1 LKILLLIH
9 LAIFLSKVSDGQSI
23 RQPISAIYLG
33 LGAYSMHQGDV
44 FSFVNNQA
52 ALAQIKNVSAGVY
65 GERRFMMAATSMY
78 SAAVAIPTNRGNF
91 GMNLVYAGFK
101 NFNEYQI
108 GLAYARSVGSL
119 VDIGMQFNY
128 YGYRIPA
135 YVNTS
140 TLTVEM
146 GAMFHLTDQL
156 NAGFHIYNPIGAKML
171 KSNEQLAAVYKM
183 GLGYDVSKLFLI
195 AAEMVKEE
203 NSLVN
208 LNVGVQYQMVKQF
221 FIRVGVSTATAS
233 SYGGVGIY
241 WNNMRLDISGSYH
254 PQLGWSPGLLLL
266 FNSEKTILSPSFVP
280 K

>member
-1 LKILLLIH
+1 MKILLLIH

-78 SAAVAIPTNRGNF
+78 SAAGAIPSNFGNF
-91 GMNLVYAGFK
+91 GINLVYAGFK
-101 NFNEYQI
+101 NFNEYQL
-108 GLAYARSVGSL
+108 GLAYARSLGSD
-119 VDIGMQFNY
+119 VDIGIQFNY

-135 YVNTS
+135 YINTS
-140 TLTVEM
+140 TVTVEI
-146 GAMFHLTDQL
+146 GTLFHLSDQL

-171 KSNEQLAAVYKM
+171 KSNEKLAAVYKM
-183 GLGYDVSKLFLI
+183 GIGYDVSNLFLI
-195 AAEMVKEE
+195 AAEMVKQE

-208 LNVGVQYQMVKQF
+208 LNAGIQYQMVKQF
-221 FIRVGVSTATAS
+221 FIRVGVSSATAS
-233 SYGGVGIY
+233 YYGGVGIY
-241 WNNMRLDISGSYH
+241 WNNKRLDISGSYH
-254 PQLGWSPGLLLL
+254 PQLGWSPGFLLL
-266 FNSEKTILSPSFVP
+266 FNSGNKILSPSFFP

>member
-1 LKILLLIH
+1 MKILLLIH
-9 LAIFLSKVSDGQSI
+9 LAIFLSKLSDGQSF

-78 SAAVAIPTNRGNF
+78 SAAVVIPSNRGNF
-91 GMNLVYAGFK
+91 GMNMVYAGFK

-108 GLAYARSVGSL
+108 GLAYARSLGSA

-128 YGYRIPA
+128 YGYRIPS
-135 YVNTS
+135 YINTS
-140 TLTVEM
+140 TVTVEI
-146 GAMFHLTDQL
+146 GTLFHLTDQL

-171 KSNEQLAAVYKM
+171 KSNEKLAAVYKM
-183 GLGYDVSKLFLI
+183 GLGYDVSNLFMI
-195 AAEMVKEE
+195 AAEMVKQE

-208 LNVGVQYQMVKQF
+208 LNAGVQYQMVKQF
-221 FIRVGVSTATAS
+221 FIRVGASSATATY
-233 SYGGVGIY
+233 YGGAGIC
-241 WNNMRLDISGSYH
+241 WNNKRLDISGSYH
-254 PQLGWSPGLLLL
+254 PQLGWSPGFLLL
-266 FNSEKTILSPSFVP
+266 FNSGNKILSPSFFP